1 MFHLIFSIP
10 SWYVIVRFLIPLAMP
25 LALKIV
31 LSALVLLASQ
41 YLLIS
46 RFTAGGIFSPE
57 MPRALIILCNW
68 AFGAVLFLA
77 LLQMLIDAV
86 ALMSFLFRH
95 PLEITPMVR
104 YLAALLAMA
113 LAAVGV
119 QQAIRV
125 PPVKEVT
132 IRIDHL
138 PREFEGY
145 QLLQL
150 TDLHIT
156 RLFNAAWATQMVN
169 KAVALN
175 ADLIVITGDV
185 IDGTVQNRIKD
196 VEPLGNLR
204 APDGVYAIT
213 GNHEYFFEQQRW
225 TEHLASLGLPT
236 LHNSHIIIKRGA
248 AELVIA
254 GLPDIS
260 ASRRNADGPDLAMA
274 LKGAPKNAPVILLD
288 HQPRNA
294 RQNAQQQVDLQL
306 SGHTHG
312 GLIAGFDRLFA
323 KPNGGF
329 VSGLYQVDG
338 MQLYVNNGTALW
350 PGMAIRLGRPSELTR
365 ITLRG
370 RE

>member
-10 SWYVIVRFLIPLAMP
+10 SWYVIARFVFPLAMP
-25 LALKIV
+25 LILKII
-31 LSALVLLASQ
+31 LSLLVLLASQ

-57 MPRALIILCNW
+57 MPRALTILFNW

-77 LLQMLIDAV
+77 LLQLLLDAV
-86 ALMSFLFRH
+86 ALFSLLIRH

-104 YLAALLAMA
+104 YLAAIIAMTLATA
-113 LAAVGV
+113 GV
-119 QQAIRV
+119 HQAIRV
-125 PPVKEVT
+125 PPVKDVT
-132 IRIDHL
+132 IRIKNL

-156 RLFNAAWATQMVN
+156 KLFNAAWAAKMVER
-169 KAVALN
+169 AISLN
-175 ADLIVITGDV
+175 ADLIVVTGDV
-185 IDGTVQNRIKD
+185 IDGTVQNRRED
-196 VEPLGNLR
+196 VEPLRHLH
-204 APDGVYAIT
+204 APDGVFAIT

-225 TEHLASLGLPT
+225 TEHLASLGLQP
-236 LHNSHIIIKRGA
+236 LLNSHVVIKRGDA
-248 AELVIA
+248 GLVIA
-254 GLPDIS
+254 GLPDAS
-260 ASRRNADGPDLAMA
+260 ASRRHAVGPDLAKA
-274 LKGAPKNAPVILLD
+274 LEGAPANAPVILLD

-294 RQNAQQQVDLQL
+294 RSNALQKVDLQL

-312 GLIAGFDRLFA
+312 GLIVGLDRLFA

-329 VSGLYQVDG
+329 VSGLYHVDG

-350 PGMAIRLGRPSELTR
+350 PGMAVRLGRPSELTR
-365 ITLRG
+365 ITLKRQ
-370 RE
+370 E

>member
-10 SWYVIVRFLIPLAMP
+10 SWYVIARFVFPLAMP
-25 LALKIV
+25 LAIKII
-31 LSALVLLASQ
+31 LSLVVLLASQ

-46 RFTAGGIFSPE
+46 RFTPGGVFSPE
-57 MPRALIILCNW
+57 MPRAVIILFNW
-68 AFGAVLFLA
+68 AFGTVLLLA
-77 LLQMLIDAV
+77 FAQILLDGV
-86 ALMSFLFRH
+86 ALISLVIRH
-95 PLEITPMVR
+95 PLEISPAIR
-104 YLAALLAMA
+104 YLAALFAML
-113 LAAVGV
+113 LAAYGV

-132 IRIDHL
+132 IQIKDL

-145 QLLQL
+145 RLLQL

-156 RLFNAAWATQMVN
+156 KLFNATWTEAMVK
-169 KAVALN
+169 KAMGLEV
-175 ADLIVITGDV
+175 DVILVTGDV
-185 IDGTVQNRIKD
+185 IDGTLENRRND
-196 VEPLGNLR
+196 VEPLRGLH

-225 TEHLASLGLPT
+225 TQHLATLGLQP
-236 LHNSHIIIKRGA
+236 LLNSHVIIQRGA
-248 AELVIA
+248 AALAIA

-260 ASRRNADGPDLAMA
+260 ASRREAVGPDLAQA
-274 LKGAPKNAPVILLD
+274 LQGIPEHAPVVLLD

-294 RQNAQQQVDLQL
+294 RHNAAYPVDLQL

-312 GLIAGFDRLFA
+312 GLIVGFDRLFR
-323 KPNGGF
+323 KPNAGF
-329 VSGLYQVDG
+329 VSGLYDVQG

-365 ITLRG
+365 ITLQRK
-370 RE
+370 E